1 MNKAE
6 TGAPLYGAPA
16 FLVGYGHAFV
26 PSRQIL
32 KYLWFRLVGVAGS
45 VMAMSPASNAGCK

>member
-16 FLVGYGHAFV
+16 FLAGYGHTFV
-26 PSRQIL
+26 PLRQIL
-32 KYLWFRLVGVAGS
+32 KYLWFRFVGAAGS